1 MVEWSLD
8 IITEEMKIYDNFLP
22 DEIFQKLFSYMNGY
36 DFKWNMTKVVDD
48 TTDNRIN
55 NRQLAHVFYERHFLS
70 MDTLELLFPFFQKI
84 QPVALIKI
92 KANLNMPTENI
103 IEHGF
108 HNDIEDGVH
117 LDFIKTA
124 VFYLNTNNGYTKFE
138 HDGTIVNSVQNR
150 LVVFD
155 NRMKHTGTT
164 CTEQPF
170 RMVINFNYVH
180 DPKCHIG

>member
-1 MVEWSLD
+1 MVEWFVY
-8 IITEEMKIYDNFLP
+8 IIIEEMKIYDNFLP
-22 DEIFQKLFSYMNGY
+22 DEIFQKLFSYMKGY
-36 DFKWNMTKVVDD
+36 EFKWNMTKVVDD
-48 TTDNRIN
+48 TEENYIT
-55 NRQLAHVFYERHFLS
+55 NRQLSHVFYERHFLS

-103 IEHGF
+103 IEHGY
-108 HNDIEDGVH
+108 HNDIQDGLH

-124 VFYLNTNNGYTKFE
+124 VYYLNTNNGYTKFE
-138 HDGTIVNSVQNR
+138 DGTKVESVQNR

-164 CTEQPF
+164 CTDKPF

>member
-1 MVEWSLD
+1 
-8 IITEEMKIYDNFLP
+8 
-22 DEIFQKLFSYMNGY
+22 
-36 DFKWNMTKVVDD
+36 
-48 TTDNRIN
+48 
-55 NRQLAHVFYERHFLS
+55 

-103 IEHGF
+103 IEHGY
-108 HNDIEDGVH
+108 HNDIQDGLH

-124 VFYLNTNNGYTKFE
+124 VYYLNTNNGYTKFE
-138 HDGTIVNSVQNR
+138 DGTKVESVQNR

-155 NRMKHTGTT
+155 NKMKHTGTT
-164 CTEQPF
+164 CTDKPF